1 MVGQV
6 KLSMTAVQQII
17 QNSRQKTASKKD
29 ESAIVKKIEE
39 ACRKLDE
46 KNTGFVGD
54 MDVVNILGLA
64 NVHCQPAKVAQSFS
78 IKVCVTQS
86 FKRFTPYALTCQG
99 TEEGK

>member
-64 NVHCQPAKVAQSFS
+64 NVHCQPAKV
-78 IKVCVTQS
+78 TQS
-86 FKRFTPYALTCQG
+86 FRIKI
-99 TEEGK
+99 